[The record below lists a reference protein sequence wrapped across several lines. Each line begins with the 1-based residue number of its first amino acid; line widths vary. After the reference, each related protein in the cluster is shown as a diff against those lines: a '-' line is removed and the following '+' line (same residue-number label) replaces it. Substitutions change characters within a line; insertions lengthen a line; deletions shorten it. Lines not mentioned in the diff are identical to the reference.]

1 MAYREISLSGSI
13 SAASVSVSG
22 SLNAETG
29 MSGSLNMAE
38 RVYEND
44 YEKLKNKPSING
56 VELIKDK
63 SFEELGDHVLTNFEI
78 LELMKNAGF

>member
-1 MAYREISLSGSI
+1 MAYREISLSGNI
-13 SAASVSVSG
+13 SAVSVSG
-22 SLNAETG
+22 SLNADTG
-29 MSGSLNMAE
+29 MSGDLKMAE

-56 VELIKDK
+56 IELVQDK

>member
-1 MAYREISLSGSI
+1 MAYREISLSGNI
-13 SAASVSVSG
+13 SAASVSG
-22 SLNAETG
+22 SLNADTG
-29 MSGSLNMAE
+29 MSGNLKMAE

-56 VELIKDK
+56 VELVQDK
-63 SFEELGDHVLTNFEI
+63 SFEDLGDHVLTNFEI

>member
-1 MAYREISLSGSI
+1 MAYREILISGNI
-13 SAASVSVSG
+13 SAAKMSG
-22 SLNAETG
+22 SLNADTG
-29 MSGSLNMAE
+29 MSGDLKMAE

-44 YEKLKNKPSING
+44 YEKLVNKPKING
-56 VELIKDK
+56 VELVQDK